1 MRLDPTAAAAGFRLA
16 AHDVLGS
23 TNAEALIQSRRG
35 EKGPLWVVAGEQT
48 AGRGR
53 RGREWISAPGNLY
66 ATLLLFDPAPAEA
79 APQLAFVSG
88 LAVHDAIISCA
99 RDLIEGLVLKWPNDV
114 LYANRKLA
122 GILIESEAV
131 AGKLAVAVGIGV
143 NCVRHPAQTSFPATD
158 LGVAGKKV
166 SPENLLYALSHS
178 MMRRLDQWNRGAGF
192 GQIRTDWLTCVT
204 GLGREITVRLN
215 GRDLNGHFEGLDD
228 SGRLILRLADGRLQ
242 TITAGDVF
250 PVAERA
256 PVVSLLHRGP
266 QNTTRPKGQTD

>member
-250 PVAERA
+250 PVAERT

-266 QNTTRPKGQTD
+266 QNTTRPKG

>member
-1 MRLDPTAAAAGFRLA
+1 MRLDPTAAAAGYRLA

-178 MMRRLDQWNRGAGF
+178 MMRRLDQWNRGADF

>member
-23 TNAEALIQSRRG
+23 TNAEALTQSRGG

-66 ATLLLFDPAPAEA
+66 ATLLLLDPAPAEA
-79 APQLAFVSG
+79 APQLAFVAG

-99 RDLIEGLVLKWPNDV
+99 RDLIEGLALKWPNDV

-122 GILIESEAV
+122 GILIESELM
-131 AGKLAVAVGIGV
+131 AGKLAVAIGIGV
-143 NCVRHPAQTSFPATD
+143 NCVRHPPQTSYPATD
-158 LGVAGKKV
+158 LGEAGKKV
-166 SPENLLYALSHS
+166 SPESLLYALSHS
-178 MMRRLDQWNRGAGF
+178 MMQRLDQWNRGAGF
-192 GQIRTDWLTCVT
+192 GQIRADWLGVT
-204 GLGREITVRLN
+204 GLGREITVRLA
-215 GRDLNGHFEGLDD
+215 GRDLSGHFEGLDD
-228 SGRLILRLADGRLQ
+228 DGRLILRLADGKLQ

-256 PVVSLLHRGP
+256 PVVSLLHKS
-266 QNTTRPKGQTD
+266 RPKGQAD